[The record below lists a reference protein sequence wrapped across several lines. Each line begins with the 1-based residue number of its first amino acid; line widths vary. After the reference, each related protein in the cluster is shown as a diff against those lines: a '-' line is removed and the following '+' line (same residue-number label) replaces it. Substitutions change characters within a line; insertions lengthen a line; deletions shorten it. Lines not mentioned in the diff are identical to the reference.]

1 MSLSLSFTPGKC
13 FVFCRVSEKSHKNFL
28 LFILTKDNIK
38 KQAGAELGQ
47 AQVKLDDIVEVV
59 VDVVV
64 IAVVQVEV

>member
-1 MSLSLSFTPGKC
+1 MEGIS
-13 FVFCRVSEKSHKNFL
+13 
-28 LFILTKDNIK
+28 DNNIV

-47 AQVKLDDIVEVV
+47 AQVKLDGIVEVV

>member
-1 MSLSLSFTPGKC
+1 VQYQHKE
-13 FVFCRVSEKSHKNFL
+13 EK
-28 LFILTKDNIK
+28 IIG

-47 AQVKLDDIVEVV
+47 AQIKLDDIVEVV

>member
-1 MSLSLSFTPGKC
+1 MVYKRIKGSRQIGKYLAWHIPPN
-13 FVFCRVSEKSHKNFL
+13 R
-28 LFILTKDNIK
+28 